1 MPAEESAAAIT
12 VINVHSQGV
21 AFQDEIDWAT
31 IHENLQLV
39 TPVFEAENTQTL
51 YAMIHRQ
58 QPFTLQ
64 LGQAVTRQCKREKE
78 TENTRFI
85 LHRDLPLNYQV

>member
-1 MPAEESAAAIT
+1 MPVEESAATIT
-12 VINVHSQGV
+12 VINVHFQGV
-21 AFQDEIDWAT
+21 AFQDEIDWAP
-31 IHENLQLV
+31 IHENLQLA
-39 TPVFEAENTQTL
+39 TPVFEAEHTQTL

-85 LHRDLPLNYQV
+85 LHQDLPLNYQV

>member
-1 MPAEESAAAIT
+1 MPAKEPAAAIA
-12 VINVHSQGV
+12 VIDVHFQGV
-21 AFQDEIDWAT
+21 ALQDEINRAT
-31 IHENLQLV
+31 IHENLQLA
-39 TPVFEAENTQTL
+39 TPAFEAEHTQAL

-78 TENTRFI
+78 TENTRFV
-85 LHRDLPLNYQV
+85 LHQDLPLNYQV